1 MKDDDLED
9 EKHKPNGWTWVWASS
24 RSWWWT
30 GRPGVLQPVGSR
42 RAGHNWATELEL
54 ADLHTQ
60 LPTECM
66 WKFHKCQKFYLPTT
80 ELISFIL
87 LLFPFPVF
95 PKILTSST
103 STNCSGQKPHY
114 SLPTTS
120 DIEPNPVKLPP
131 SFLKSNISSLS
142 SHYMSSDQYHL
153 SPGVP
158 LCFQS
163 NLSTRQPELSL
174 SWCHSGQATLL
185 LKIF

>member
-1 MKDDDLED
+1 M
-9 EKHKPNGWTWVWASS
+9 
-24 RSWWWT
+24 
-30 GRPGVLQPVGSR
+30 LQSVGSQ
-42 RAGHNWATELEL
+42 RAGHDWATELEL
-54 ADLHTQ
+54 QTCTPSCLLNVH
-60 LPTECM
+60 M

-95 PKILTSST
+95 PKILTGST

-120 DIEPNPVKLPP
+120 DIEPNPIKLPP

-158 LCFQS
+158 LS
-163 NLSTRQPELSL
+163 PVQPLYKAARIIFELMPLRSG
-174 SWCHSGQATLL
+174 HSPA
-185 LKIF
+185 